1 MLESIAKISNV
12 SQYNSD
18 GLKYW
23 DYSKM
28 NSNSL
33 KYNPYTIKNP
43 PFETIQ
49 FSAFSILIKMR
60 NFLGYKVMSP
70 LESD

>member
-1 MLESIAKISNV
+1 
-12 SQYNSD
+12 
-18 GLKYW
+18 
-23 DYSKM
+23 M